1 MLTIL
6 AHVTQSE
13 FPLGLSLFLGGLGA
27 GIGIGVGYGAYLKFF
42 KSR

>member
-13 FPLGLSLFLGGLGA
+13 YPLGLALFLGGLGA
-27 GIGIGVGYGAYLKFF
+27 GIGIGIGYGAYVKFF
-42 KSR
+42 KR